1 MFLTCISDY
10 SDIQSEP
17 GTTDCGEGGIHKFL
31 RTEGHDSKFHIIQEI
46 WEWGRV
52 QKQASGRIIIHTPL
66 RQGRDSQGYTHVGCP
81 RSLLKSWDLHRAEP
95 CVRWLQRQL
104 SLWKRQQ
111 KNQGH
116 QKGPSALLSQEETLG
131 RKDSVLEKV
140 MQHQDTTQEKQ
151 KCPEP
156 LLQRSLWEEW
166 PWLGGG
172 NPRQGAGDGWWPC
185 CPESTQTQRTWAG
198 EPRLGV
204 RPTWAKSFLFSPP
217 EPRFY
222 CF

>member
-10 SDIQSEP
+10 SDVQSEP
-17 GTTDCGEGGIHKFL
+17 GTTDCGEGGIHKFS

-52 QKQASGRIIIHTPL
+52 QKQASGRITIHTPL

-81 RSLLKSWDLHRAEP
+81 RSLLRLTEGRTLCKMASKAAQAREKD
-95 CVRWLQRQL
+95 
-104 SLWKRQQ
+104 KQ

-140 MQHQDTTQEKQ
+140 MQHQDTTQGKQ

-156 LLQRSLWEEW
+156 LLRCSL
-166 PWLGGG
+166 
-172 NPRQGAGDGWWPC
+172 
-185 CPESTQTQRTWAG
+185 
-198 EPRLGV
+198 
-204 RPTWAKSFLFSPP
+204 
-217 EPRFY
+217 
-222 CF
+222 